1 MKIIVLH
8 GNDTQKSYQRL
19 TVFINEAK
27 KRGWKVTDFS
37 METVKNQDL
46 FESECFYILKDY
58 KQSLAGSAGKILD
71 KKILEKLKS
80 YSGNLIIYSSSKIP
94 APSLKTLNA
103 DKIELFELP
112 QLLWKFLDN
121 MSIDGLHKLFE
132 TEAPEYILAMMAWKF
147 KQNYLKNPSKVNAD
161 LISEL
166 AEIDIDSKTGKRD
179 LLLSLDL
186 MISKHLK

>member
-37 METVKNQDL
+37 MEAVKNQDL

-58 KQSLAGSAGKILD
+58 KILN
-71 KKILEKLKS
+71 KKIIDNVKK
-80 YSGNLIIYSSSKIP
+80 YQGNLIVYHNAKIP
-94 APSLKTLNA
+94 VTSLKAMNI
-103 DKIELFELP
+103 DKSEQNVVVETFDLP
-112 QLLWKFLDN
+112 VLLWKFLDN
-121 MSIDGLHKLFE
+121 MSVSGLHALFE